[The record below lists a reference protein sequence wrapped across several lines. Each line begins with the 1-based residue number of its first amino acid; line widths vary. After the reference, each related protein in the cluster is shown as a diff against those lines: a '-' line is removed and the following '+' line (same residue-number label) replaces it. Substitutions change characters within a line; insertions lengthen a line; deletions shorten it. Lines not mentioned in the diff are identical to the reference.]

1 MAVPYREV
9 GAGSTRT
16 GGIEPMQIT
25 PKRFFDFCAT
35 HVPLLHA
42 IAIKPGDISEAHVRQ
57 LVRTFSDTATEQP
70 ETTWQRLIELQ
81 VLVPLEEGSSHYVM
95 SQPLLQLFNFLYN
108 DALPTSPEII
118 QGYIAALESAR
129 KRLVIG
135 VEAGDAL
142 SVAMAA
148 NEVDHTLRRMQ
159 DDLDATHRAVLA
171 EVARY
176 KADRTSVSVRER
188 YLRIVSLMDQYVHPL
203 VEIIRVDGL
212 LVGTLDGTDIALRA
226 AREQGVY
233 VELGMVERNERQ
245 IRVLR
250 RRAIHT
256 LNESR
261 KELQPL
267 YEVLRRS
274 SAIAHGAT
282 LALGRLRQMKLEDWV
297 TNYVVQADR
306 TSIECPPTDAVLNR
320 TLQAVISHPPIP
332 PPILSMTETGDTP
345 PDYVRLLWL
354 NGLSDSLREDLPVKD
369 LTGWITSNFPEKS
382 TSDALLGLSRLLFD
396 PSMDVHFKP
405 GKQKEYRTRDGV
417 LEATTISITKA

>member
-1 MAVPYREV
+1 
-9 GAGSTRT
+9 
-16 GGIEPMQIT
+16 MQIT

-42 IAIKPGDISEAHVRQ
+42 IAIKPGDVSEAQVRQ
-57 LVRTFSDTATEQP
+57 LIRTFSDAVQEQP
-70 ETTWQRLIELQ
+70 ETTWQRLLELQ
-81 VLVPLEEGSSHYVM
+81 IIVPLEEGSSHYVM
-95 SQPLLQLFNFLYN
+95 AQPLLQLIGYLYN
-108 DALPTSPEII
+108 DAVPTSPEII

-129 KRLVIG
+129 KRIAIG
-135 VEAGDAL
+135 VEAADPM
-142 SVAMAA
+142 SVAMAT

-188 YLRIVSLMDQYVHPL
+188 YLRILSLMDQYVHPL

-212 LVGTLDGTDIALRA
+212 LVSTLDETDVALRA

-233 VELGMVERNERQ
+233 IEMGMIERNERQ
-245 IRVLR
+245 IRVMR

-267 YEVLRRS
+267 YDVLRRS

-282 LALGRLRQMKLEDWV
+282 LALGRLRQMKLEDW
-297 TNYVVQADR
+297 TANYVVQAANAR
-306 TSIECPPTDAVLNR
+306 IECPPTDAVLNQ
-320 TLQAVISHPPIP
+320 TIQSVISHPPVAP
-332 PPILSMTETGDTP
+332 PMLSMEETGDTP

-354 NGLSDSLREDLPVKD
+354 NALSDTLREDLPVKD
-369 LTGWITSNFPEKS
+369 LTAWLTSTFPEKG
-382 TSDALLGLSRLLFD
+382 TADALLGLSRLLFD
-396 PSMDVHFKP
+396 PTMEVEFKG
-405 GKQKEYRTRDGV
+405 GKQKHYRTRDGA
-417 LEATTISITKA
+417 LEATTISITRA

>member
-1 MAVPYREV
+1 
-9 GAGSTRT
+9 
-16 GGIEPMQIT
+16 MQIT

-42 IAIKPGDISEAHVRQ
+42 IAIKPGDVSEAQVRQ
-57 LVRTFSDTATEQP
+57 LIRTFSDAVQEQP
-70 ETTWQRLIELQ
+70 ETTWQRLTELQ
-81 VLVPLEEGSSHYVM
+81 VIVPLEEGSSHYVM
-95 SQPLLQLFNFLYN
+95 SQPLLHLINFLYN

-159 DDLDATHRAVLA
+159 DDLDATHRAVLS

-212 LVGTLDGTDIALRA
+212 LVGTLDETDIALRA

-233 VELGMVERNERQ
+233 VELGMIERNERQ

-267 YEVLRRS
+267 YDVLRRS

-306 TSIECPPTDAVLNR
+306 ASIECPPTDAVINR

-354 NGLSDSLREDLPVKD
+354 NGLSESLHEDLPVKD
-369 LTGWITSNFPEKS
+369 LTNWLTSNYPEKS
-382 TSDALLGLSRLLFD
+382 TSDALLALSRLLFD
-396 PSMDVHFKP
+396 PTMDVEFKS
-405 GKQKEYRTRDGV
+405 GKQKQYRTRDGV
-417 LEATTISITKA
+417 LEANTISITKA